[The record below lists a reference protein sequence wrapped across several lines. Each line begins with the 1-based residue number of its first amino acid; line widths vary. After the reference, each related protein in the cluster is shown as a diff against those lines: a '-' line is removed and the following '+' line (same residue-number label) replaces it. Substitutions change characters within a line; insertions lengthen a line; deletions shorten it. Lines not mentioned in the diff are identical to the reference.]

1 MKVGEMQLGHYQ
13 DSRVRHFQT
22 TLKKYIDGELPA
34 AK

>member
-1 MKVGEMQLGHYQ
+1 MSS
-13 DSRVRHFQT
+13 SRVRHFQQ